1 MEINRYLEINGN
13 KNMVDHYLWD
23 MVKVGVGRR
32 EVTSFS
38 VFSRKQHEKKINKM
52 RK

>member
-1 MEINRYLEINGN
+1 MEITRYLEINGN
-13 KNMVDHYLWD
+13 KNTVDRKMWD
-23 MVKVGVGRR
+23 MVKVGVGLR

-38 VFSRKQHEKKINKM
+38 IFSRKQPEKKINKM